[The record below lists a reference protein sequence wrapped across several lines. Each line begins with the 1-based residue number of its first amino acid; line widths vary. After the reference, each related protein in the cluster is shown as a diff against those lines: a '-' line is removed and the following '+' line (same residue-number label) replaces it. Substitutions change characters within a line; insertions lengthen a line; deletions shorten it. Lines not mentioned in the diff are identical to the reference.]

1 MKKQSGITLVS
12 LVITIIV
19 LIIIAG
25 VSIAML
31 VTDKGLLTNSKQTQ
45 TETIEK
51 SNKEI
56 VNLAIQDLLAKY
68 ETGGEIAANITNTN
82 NSPATLEINKEE
94 LKAAIDRTTADADIT
109 DITDAMLNIAEDDLE
124 EQVAVIKVDFAQ
136 GQDIYVEPSTGNI
149 VTEQL

>member
-1 MKKQSGITLVS
+1 MKKQSGITIVA

-68 ETGGEIAANITNTN
+68 EAGGEIAANITNTN

>member
-1 MKKQSGITLVS
+1 MKKQSGITIVA

-68 ETGGEIAANITNTN
+68 EAGGEIAANITNTN

-136 GQDIYVEPSTGNI
+136 GKDIYVEPSTGNI

>member
-31 VTDKGLLTNSKQTQ
+31 ITDKGLLTNSKQTQ
-45 TETIEK
+45 TVTMEK
-51 SNKEI
+51 SNQEI

-68 ETGGEIAANITNTN
+68 EAGGEIAANITNTN

>member
-1 MKKQSGITLVS
+1 MKKQSGITIVA

-68 ETGGEIAANITNTN
+68 EAGGEIAANITNTN
-82 NSPATLEINKEE
+82 NLPATLEINKEE

-109 DITDAMLNIAEDDLE
+109 DITDDMLNNAEYDLE
-124 EQVAVIKVDFAQ
+124 EQVAVIKFDFAQ